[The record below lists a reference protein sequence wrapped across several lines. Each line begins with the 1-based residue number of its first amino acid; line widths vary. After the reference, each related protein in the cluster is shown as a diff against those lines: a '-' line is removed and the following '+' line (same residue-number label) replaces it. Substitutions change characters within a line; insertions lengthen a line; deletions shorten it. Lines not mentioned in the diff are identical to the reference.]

1 MIRVAVQQRDAE
13 PAIGRVDE
21 ERPQSQG
28 RGFGQ
33 VFVRIAEPAMELQR
47 DVELLTFLRGLE
59 EHRMTEAVACQP
71 YGLATLRSQT
81 QRTEGGTQR
90 VGIDGLEFE
99 AGAVGADRFHADGAS
114 VNPLPQLR
122 SRCR

>member
-1 MIRVAVQQRDAE
+1 MS
-13 PAIGRVDE
+13 
-21 ERPQSQG
+21 RPRFAFCRSAG
-28 RGFGQ
+28 VSRGETIYTAGVVGQ

-59 EHRMTEAVACQP
+59 EQRMTEAVACQP
-71 YGLATLRSQT
+71 YGLAPLRSET
-81 QRTEGGTQR
+81 QRTEGGAQR

-114 VNPLPQLR
+114 VNPLPQRR
-122 SRCR
+122 SRFR